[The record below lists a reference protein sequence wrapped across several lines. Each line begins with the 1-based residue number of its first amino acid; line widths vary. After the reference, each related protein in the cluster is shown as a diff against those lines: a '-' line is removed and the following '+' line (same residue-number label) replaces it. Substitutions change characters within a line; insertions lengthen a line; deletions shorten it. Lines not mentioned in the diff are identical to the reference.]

1 VKAALRAGA
10 LIDRSG
16 SPVPAARLE
25 YLLYPSDAL
34 FPPDD
39 LRVGQL
45 LLSDCGLLDE
55 DLDGLVPTDSLRA
68 LLALEPAGAAEILFE
83 IACQR
88 LGVPTSETAEIS
100 PAEAT
105 EFDPA
110 RRERLLLARRI
121 TFDQAQ
127 FALLG
132 ARGEKFVVEEARA
145 GLVELGRADLA
156 GRVQRVSQLSDQLG
170 YDVVAPTLN
179 GVRRLEVKTSGRPA
193 DDAFHFFLSRLEFEV
208 GMADPSWA
216 LVACRVDR
224 DEALTIVGWCRAGA
238 IEGLLPGDTAAAHWM
253 TTEISL
259 PLTAFEPGLPPA
271 V

>member
-1 VKAALRAGA
+1 M
-10 LIDRSG
+10 
-16 SPVPAARLE
+16 
-25 YLLYPSDAL
+25 

-45 LLSDCGLLDE
+45 LLSDCGLIDE

-68 LLALEPAGAAEILFE
+68 LLALDPERAAEILFE
-83 IACQR
+83 IACRR
-88 LGVPTSETAEIS
+88 LGVPTFETAEIS

-105 EFDPA
+105 EFDPD
-110 RRERLLLARRI
+110 RRERLLLARRL
-121 TFDQAQ
+121 TFDHAPL
-127 FALLG
+127 ALLG
-132 ARGEKFVVEEARA
+132 ARGEKFVVDEARA
-145 GLVELGRADLA
+145 GLLELGRADLA
-156 GRVQRVSQLSDQLG
+156 VRVQRVSELSDQLG

-193 DDAFHFFLSRLEFEV
+193 DNAFHFFLSRLEFEV

-216 LVACRVDR
+216 LVACRVDHN
-224 DEALTIVGWCRAGA
+224 EAVVIIGWCRAGA
-238 IEGLLPGDTAAAHWM
+238 IERLLPSDTAAAHWM